1 MRFRLCAA
9 FVAAA
14 ALGQE
19 KMPVF
24 TRPSDYTFPPGST
37 YPAAEWERVTS
48 PDAAGY
54 SSPRLD
60 LLRAWLKTQDTTGMM
75 VVTGGRVLFEYGNVM
90 ETSKVASVRKSV
102 LGMLF
107 GKYIAKDPRVLH
119 ATVKDLGLDDLEPF
133 EQIEERATLQDLLM
147 ARSGI
152 YLRDADRDSP
162 RKGSLAPGTQFVYNN
177 WDFNAA
183 GTAFAKVAN
192 KGIFEALETDL
203 ARPIGMQD
211 YDTAR
216 QKMIQVAPTKKL
228 SVHPEYAMYL
238 STRDMA
244 RLGLLMARQGLWKG
258 KDVLPRNWVEYLTTL
273 YTPASDVWPRP
284 LQRELGGTVSRWGY
298 GAMWWVWDAP
308 IGATSDNW
316 TAFTGSYTAFGTDGQ
331 YITVIPGFDLVVA
344 HKNANIDRVPNRSV
358 GMLAYQ
364 TILQMLIGS
373 RR

>member
-1 MRFRLCAA
+1 MVV
-9 FVAAA
+9 VAVV
-14 ALGQE
+14 GQE
-19 KMPVF
+19 RQSFLKQPGKP
-24 TRPSDYTFPPGST
+24 TPPPGST
-37 YPAAEWERVTS
+37 YPAAEWERVAS
-48 PDAAGY
+48 PEAAGY
-54 SSPRLD
+54 SSARLD
-60 LLRAWLKTQDTTGMM
+60 VLRAWLKTQDTTGMM
-75 VVTGGRVLFEYGNVM
+75 VVASGRVLFEYGNVV

-152 YLRDADRDSP
+152 YMRDADRDSP

-183 GTAFAKVAN
+183 GTAFEKIAG
-192 KGIFEALETDL
+192 KGIYEALETDV

-211 YDTAR
+211 YDIAK
-216 QKMIQVAPTKKL
+216 QKKIQVVPQKKL

-244 RLGLLMARQGLWKG
+244 RLGFLMARYGQWKG
-258 KDVLPRNWVEYLTTL
+258 ADVLPKNWVEYLTTP

-284 LQRELGGTVSRWGY
+284 VQRELGGTVSRWGY

-308 IGATSDNW
+308 IGTTSANW
-316 TAFTGSYTAFGTDGQ
+316 TAFTGSYTASGTDGQ
-331 YITVIPGFDLVVA
+331 YITVIPSFDLVVA
-344 HKNANIDRVPNRSV
+344 HKNANIDQEPNRNV

-364 TILQMLIGS
+364 TILQMLIAS